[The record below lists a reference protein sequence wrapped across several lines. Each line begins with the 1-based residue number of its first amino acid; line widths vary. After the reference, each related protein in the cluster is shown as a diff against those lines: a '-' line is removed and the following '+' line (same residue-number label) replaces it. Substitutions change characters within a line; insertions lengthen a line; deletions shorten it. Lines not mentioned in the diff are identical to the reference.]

1 MSMCLGGLV
10 ISYDEMGEI
19 VDELCKSYLAEI
31 AALSEAR
38 TDNVSVNDL
47 ARKAWEAYRR
57 SLAVAFE
64 EGGWNEDDFDA
75 EVARRVKW
83 D

>member
-1 MSMCLGGLV
+1 M
-10 ISYDEMGEI
+10 ISYEEMGEI

-31 AALSEAR
+31 AALPAAR
-38 TDNVSVNDL
+38 TDNATVNEL
-47 ARKAWEAYRR
+47 AREAWEGYRR

-75 EVARRVKW
+75 EVSRRVKW
-83 D
+83 G